1 MRSEQKG
8 GEKGRRDER
17 IWNAGLQ
24 SFWQVVVTFA
34 LADIFFGG
42 GVRKISGK
50 RGINKMNTFIPAVE
64 DFHIYITKGLVSI
77 FMFSYINVSSITWY
91 K

>member
-34 LADIFFGG
+34 LAAIFLGG
-42 GVRKISGK
+42 GPKEIRKK
-50 RGINKMNTFIPAVE
+50 R
-64 DFHIYITKGLVSI
+64 D
-77 FMFSYINVSSITWY
+77 
-91 K
+91 